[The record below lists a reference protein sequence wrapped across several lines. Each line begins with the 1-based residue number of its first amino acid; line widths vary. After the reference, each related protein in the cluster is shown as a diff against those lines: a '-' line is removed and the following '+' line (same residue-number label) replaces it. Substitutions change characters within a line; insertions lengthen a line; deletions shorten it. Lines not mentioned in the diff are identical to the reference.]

1 MFFRLKFNPAPPFK
15 YYTLSLDTVYFF
27 KSFTLHGE
35 YTSIN
40 INDMDENEQCTVSNF
55 ASDTKIG
62 DIVDSEGDYQELQQ
76 DFDQLGK
83 WVEE

>member
-1 MFFRLKFNPAPPFK
+1 MRMCNAWLV
-15 YYTLSLDTVYFF
+15 TLQV
-27 KSFTLHGE
+27 TLL
-35 YTSIN
+35 
-40 INDMDENEQCTVSNF
+40 
-55 ASDTKIG
+55 IG